1 MARTGVVSG
10 KDWQPQSAIA
20 KLPDRYLIRT
30 KGEDR
35 ELVCT
40 ESPTM
45 AVRIERG
52 KTVPANTA
60 RRAPSGTIYLDGA
73 AEGGPFLDAEKA
85 VFNLDH
91 HEGCVRSFT
100 LATCE
105 QAMIIVRKG
114 LDLQIGPSTPTI
126 PISILS
132 SPSGCC

>member
-73 AEGGPFLDAEKA
+73 AEEGPF
-85 VFNLDH
+85 
-91 HEGCVRSFT
+91 
-100 LATCE
+100 
-105 QAMIIVRKG
+105 
-114 LDLQIGPSTPTI
+114 
-126 PISILS
+126 
-132 SPSGCC
+132 